1 MYATTHSY
9 NSQSTNNLS
18 CQAKVIGFA
27 AESAQNL
34 PAIIAEHVHSGKYT
48 PLLFTLCN
56 PTTKHEETACC
67 QGRLHIFLDVLANSI
82 L

>member
-1 MYATTHSY
+1 MPPLIATTPKVPIY
-9 NSQSTNNLS
+9 NLS

-56 PTTKHEETACC
+56 PTTKHEETAC
-67 QGRLHIFLDVLANSI
+67 GVRAGYTYF
-82 L
+82 